1 MRSYGIAAPVVSAR
15 ATPHA
20 TGNMEACGR
29 TSDNPRICGPVLQ
42 RTLAGMKTAFALLA
56 AVATLLPAHA
66 GAARLQD
73 PQDVMVIDLNACYRP
88 AYPAAALASGAGG
101 KTTVEVRIGADGRV
115 AEARIAASS
124 GRTDLDE
131 AALAGIR
138 ACPFSAV
145 LANGQVP
152 TGWLKT
158 QYVWIPGAT
167 KKKEVPDQA
176 LYAGTSERAIAGDA
190 AAQNQLGAWLERGTY
205 GTTDLAQAAGWYRQA
220 AESGNAVAQNNLG
233 VLYSRGAGVPRD
245 LTQAA
250 EWYTKAAEQGHGWA
264 QANLAGLYEKGM
276 AGQEDRKP
284 DHEKALYWMRKSAE
298 GGLPFAQLGLGF
310 LLMQRATSDAE
321 RSAAAAWL
329 ARAADQHLAV
339 AEYYLGRTF
348 ELGLGNVQ
356 DDARAAALY
365 RKAADKTDGRADTA
379 LGMLVEAGRAGPA
392 DQEKAAALYRK
403 AMQAR
408 YPAAFYRYGLLLEQR
423 GDDKL
428 ATAVYFQGAQ
438 LGDCNAALK
447 YVQARRM
454 EGAPDDIPVG
464 IFRDQAARACTS
476 PPAPPPVL

>member
-1 MRSYGIAAPVVSAR
+1 
-15 ATPHA
+15 
-20 TGNMEACGR
+20 
-29 TSDNPRICGPVLQ
+29 
-42 RTLAGMKTAFALLA
+42 MKTSLALLA
-56 AVATLLPAHA
+56 AVATLLPAGA

-88 AYPAAALASGAGG
+88 SYPAAALASGAGG
-101 KTTVEVRIGADGRV
+101 KTTVEVRIGVDGRV

-138 ACPFSAV
+138 ACPFPAV

-167 KKKEVPDQA
+167 KKKDVPDQA
-176 LYAGTSERAIAGDA
+176 LYASTSARAMAGDA
-190 AAQNQLGAWLERGTY
+190 AAQYQLGAWLERGTY

-220 AESGNAVAQNNLG
+220 AEGGNAAAQNSLG
-233 VLYSRGAGVPRD
+233 MLYGRGAGVPYDPR
-245 LTQAA
+245 QAA
-250 EWYTKAAEQGHGWA
+250 DWYARAAEQGHGWA
-264 QANLAGLYEKGM
+264 QMHLAGMYETGT
-276 AGQEDRKP
+276 AGEQ
-284 DHEKALYWMRKSAE
+284 DHDKALYWMRKSAE
-298 GGLPFAQLGLGF
+298 GGLPFAQLGLGL
-310 LLMQRATSDAE
+310 LLMQHAASDAE
-321 RSAAAAWL
+321 RTAAAAWL
-329 ARAADQHLAV
+329 ARAADQHQAF
-339 AEYYLGRTF
+339 ADYYLGRTF

-365 RKAADKTDGRADTA
+365 RKAADTTDGRADTA

-392 DQEKAAALYRK
+392 DQEQAAALYRK

-423 GDDKL
+423 GDDQL

-438 LGDCNAALK
+438 LGDCDAARK
-447 YVQARRM
+447 YVQARRT
-454 EGAPDDIPVG
+454 EGGSDEISVG
-464 IFRDQAARACTS
+464 IFRDRAARACTS
-476 PPAPPPVL
+476 SPAPPPVL